1 MAQDPA
7 ADVTAAL
14 RASIGGL
21 DPAGADL
28 GTLLEQT
35 MDAIRSVLRVTGAG
49 LMMLDEQQRLRYVGS
64 SDEGGGALEAAQL
77 RHGIGP
83 GFDSLA
89 TRGTVSTP
97 DITADPA
104 YHSLHAAGDLNGAG
118 IRAVLAAPVSV
129 AGQPVGVLDLYRADA
144 RSWTEE
150 DEAGARAF
158 ADVLATLLR
167 AAVQSRHQD
176 ALVRRLQLLLDPYR
190 SGPQ

>member
-14 RASIGGL
+14 RASIGNL

-35 MDAIRSVLRVTGAG
+35 MDAIRDVLKVTGAG
-49 LMMLDEQQRLRYVGS
+49 LMMLDEQQRLRYIGS
-64 SDEGGGALEAAQL
+64 SDEGGRVLEATQL

-89 TRGTVSTP
+89 TQGTVSTP

-104 YHSLHAAGDLNGAG
+104 YRGLHAAGDLNGAG

-129 AGQPVGVLDLYRADA
+129 AGLPVGVLDLYRADA
-144 RSWTEE
+144 RSWTED
-150 DEAGARAF
+150 DEVGARAF
-158 ADVLATLLR
+158 AAVLATLLQ

-176 ALVRRLQLLLDPYR
+176 ALVHRLRLLLDPFR